1 MPRWTFEITLG
12 TLSGEEKDTIARL
25 VTEIYTDLGL
35 PAFWV
40 NVFFHENPIGCFYA
54 GGQSPP
60 NAAFFIIDHAARSFQ
75 SEEQRLN
82 FIARINSIVRPIF
95 EPKGIKWEYNVYE
108 HPRDNWR
115 VNGMIPP
122 MDNPAMLQQWVERNE
137 AVPF

>member
-1 MPRWTFEITLG
+1 MPRWTFEIIPG
-12 TLSGEEKDTIARL
+12 TLSGEEKDTIARQ
-25 VTEIYTDLGL
+25 VTEIYTDAGL

-40 NVFFHENPIGCFYA
+40 NVFFHENPIGCFYS

-60 NAAFFIIDHAARSFQ
+60 NAAFFIIDHAARSFK
-75 SEEQRLN
+75 SEEKRLD
-82 FIARINSIVRPIF
+82 FIGRINTIVGPIF

-122 MDNPAMLQQWVERNE
+122 MDNPAVLQQ
-137 AVPF
+137 